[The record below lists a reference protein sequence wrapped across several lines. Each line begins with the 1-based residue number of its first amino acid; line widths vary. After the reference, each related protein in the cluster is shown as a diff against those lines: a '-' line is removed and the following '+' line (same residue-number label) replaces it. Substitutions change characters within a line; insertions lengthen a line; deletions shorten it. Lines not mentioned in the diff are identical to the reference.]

1 MALALQICPIESQKV
16 EGMSQDD
23 KNPDTQNVS
32 QNSHWF
38 ERIIQQ
44 SSILDVT
51 SSVPRAAIKRS
62 VTISIVALLL
72 FLANNYA
79 AGNLPCGADTCRWI
93 KRHQWCS
100 DTCNPSKGAAAQ
112 NNSAALYLTVDHFSN
127 GMYVNLC
134 SPFSCGLTL
143 GHVFDEVT

>member
-1 MALALQICPIESQKV
+1 
-16 EGMSQDD
+16 MSQDD

-79 AGNLPCGADTCRWI
+79 AATVTC
-93 KRHQWCS
+93 HPVPTPTVGSS
-100 DTCNPSKGAAAQ
+100 DINGAATPAIGARELQ
-112 NNSAALYLTVDHFSN
+112 LKIFRLLCSLYLTVDHFSN

-143 GHVFDEVT
+143 GHIFDEVT